1 MGKLILRDCYLAL
14 DGVELSNRASA
25 VAIDNPTD
33 EVNLDT
39 FGGEYHE
46 TGRGLRDAT
55 ITPTFIQDLET
66 GSVDDVLHPLNESG
80 DVFLVQVRAHKE
92 AASATNPEIRMYGRM
107 YNYNPLGGSVGE
119 ASTTDI
125 PIRNADTVKGIWRH
139 PS

>member
-1 MGKLILRDCYLAL
+1 MGKLILRDCYLAI
-14 DGVELSNRASA
+14 DGVDLSNRASA
-25 VAIDNPTD
+25 VAIDNPSD

-55 ITPTFIQDLET
+55 ITPTFIQDFDE
-66 GSVDDVLHPLNESG
+66 VDPVLHPLNESG
-80 DVFLVQVRAHKE
+80 DMFLVQVRAHKA
-92 AASATNPEIRMYGRM
+92 AASSSNPEIRMYGRL

-125 PIRNADTVKGIWRH
+125 PIRNADTVKGIWRV